1 MIELIDFSKS
11 YKKGSFTVKRINLK
25 ANNGEITGLL
35 GLNGEGK
42 TTVIKAITLQHFAT
56 EGKIFLTD
64 KDGTV
69 FNAQENEEKAKL
81 VTGYVP
87 EQLSFP
93 ERLTVNEFVLLLKI
107 QFSVSDDFFNELLKL
122 CSLTDVLSKKIK
134 TLSKG
139 YRQRLG
145 FFQALINSPQNI
157 VLDEPMNGLDP
168 AQIIQMRSLIKKI
181 AETKTVLIST
191 HLMQE
196 VELLCTK
203 SYVLHNGSIVL
214 SGTKKEILEKTGES
228 SMENAFLKVTEKK

>member
-11 YKKGSFTVKRINLK
+11 YKKGSFTVKKINLK